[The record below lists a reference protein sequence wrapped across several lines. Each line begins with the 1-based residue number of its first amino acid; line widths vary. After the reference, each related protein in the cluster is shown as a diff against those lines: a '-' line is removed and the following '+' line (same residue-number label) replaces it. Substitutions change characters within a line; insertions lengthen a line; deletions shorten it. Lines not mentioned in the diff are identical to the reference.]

1 MILGMLTGAILVI
14 VGILIGLKIKPQEET
29 QVTEDYPTTVNGKFY
44 SARTAIR
51 EATGESDD

>member
-1 MILGMLTGAILVI
+1 MILGMLTGAILI
-14 VGILIGLKIKPQEET
+14 IIGILIGLKIKREEV
-29 QVTEDYPTTVNGKFY
+29 QVIEDYPTTVNGKFY

>member
-14 VGILIGLKIKPQEET
+14 AGILIGLKIKPEEA
-29 QVTEDYPTTVNGKFY
+29 QVIEDYPTTFNGKFY

>member
-1 MILGMLTGAILVI
+1 MVLGMLTGAILI
-14 VGILIGLKIKPQEET
+14 IIGILIGFKIKPEEEKI
-29 QVTEDYPTTVNGKFY
+29 VEDYPTTINGKFY

>member
-1 MILGMLTGAILVI
+1 MVLGMLTGAILI
-14 VGILIGLKIKPQEET
+14 IIGILIGLKIKPEEEKI
-29 QVTEDYPTTVNGKFY
+29 VEDYPTTFNGKFY

>member
-14 VGILIGLKIKPQEET
+14 VGILIGLKIRPQEEV

-44 SARTAIR
+44 SARTAMR